1 MVGGKTWKSY
11 SCCCQESLYWMY
23 SWILLR
29 ARIRWEIL
37 HEILH
42 ESVPWEEAL
51 HTTHNDTSS
60 VCKARDVSA
69 AKHFP
74 VYTVHSPVSVMI
86 WARHVCIRFIH
97 GSPGTEIPGIG
108 TEIGVFG
115 HVWRYFYRIGTGDSD
130 FLSSGL
136 ESVSVDCDIVST
148 GMYILHTTYA
158 LWALSKRKQLF
169 LMWLDHSQDKP
180 QVSLVSLQSTN
191 QQYRNLSSFLLNSDL
206 LPAQPMPTWWAPHKA
221 LVTRLAS
228 R

>member
-1 MVGGKTWKSY
+1 MQWGRFGLNSPGNQVRQHK
-11 SCCCQESLYWMY
+11 
-23 SWILLR
+23 LLS
-29 ARIRWEIL
+29 I
-37 HEILH
+37 
-42 ESVPWEEAL
+42 
-51 HTTHNDTSS
+51 
-60 VCKARDVSA
+60 
-69 AKHFP
+69 
-74 VYTVHSPVSVMI
+74 
-86 WARHVCIRFIH
+86 IH

-136 ESVSVDCDIVST
+136 ESVSVDCDILST

-191 QQYRNLSSFLLNSDL
+191 QQYRNLSSFLLNSDS
-206 LPAQPMPTWWAPHKA
+206 LPVQVQARYRPLERRPGSVSDSLGPGH
-221 LVTRLAS
+221 
-228 R
+228 